1 MTEPRAIPMQ
11 QLLTRREAAAI
22 LDCSMRT
29 VSRRIEDGTL
39 EVAYR
44 SNGQRGIVP
53 DSVARLAGSKGVAT
67 PDAAGSQTSATAWP
81 TEAVQLAVGYATLAQ
96 AVRAHLGAG
105 WLARSATR
113 KQLEAVLEQQAAQLA
128 ALEQASG
135 PQIALE
141 PPTAAPE
148 PPADT

>member
-53 DSVARLAGSKGVAT
+53 DSVARLAGSKGAAT
-67 PDAAGSQTSATAWP
+67 PNAAGSQTSAIAWP
-81 TEAVQLAVGYATLAQ
+81 AEAVQLAVGYATLAQ